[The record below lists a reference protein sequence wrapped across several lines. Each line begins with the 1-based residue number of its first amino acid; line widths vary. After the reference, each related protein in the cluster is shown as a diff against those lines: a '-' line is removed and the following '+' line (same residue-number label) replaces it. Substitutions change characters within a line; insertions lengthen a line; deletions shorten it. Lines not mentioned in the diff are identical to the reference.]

1 MNSSTEWTQSLHDET
16 TVAQSGDND
25 FSQFLDLNVDFSEF
39 EDLQD
44 GQQELD
50 TPMGDLGMDQLGMG
64 NAAAE
69 SVAREGY
76 HNNGA
81 SRPTSVVHGYMKS
94 SEPMLSGPESHQNAH
109 HYAQAYQHQGY
120 HPNMMVPLTPQS
132 AEMQGAA
139 MRYPQ
144 HMDVHGAMQYDRGQ
158 MSFTPL
164 VSPAVT
170 PMDSSFRM
178 ADYAVPGEYFSP
190 LTSPAL
196 EAQNVRRRQPYYPSA
211 PSSDTGATSSPIDL
225 NTETAAAT
233 SQPQPAVR
241 KSQRKQSTSG
251 RPTTRS
257 VRQSPAMKPQT
268 RGKKKSLSTGGTI
281 VQQPQDGDAAGK
293 RNGLKPSIFDKRP
306 IGSSDGSGQDSVS
319 PEPLSLMP
327 PPAIPGKSP
336 NLLAQPQSRSGSNE
350 EAATPATLMRL
361 DSGQQHPSPTVG
373 RDGTASRE
381 NREYMEDI
389 MLPEA
394 MASAGPTLEIDTSIA
409 NTEDLHTPTMS
420 AKTPKLSA
428 GSTPRMSQGQC
439 EPKSGNRTK
448 KRQNTSS
455 TQSPALVPWISPSI
469 KPLMP
474 SSGL

>member
-1 MNSSTEWTQSLHDET
+1 M
-16 TVAQSGDND
+16 VAQSGEND
-25 FSQFLDLNVDFSEF
+25 FSQFLDLNVDFPEF
-39 EDLQD
+39 ENLQD
-44 GQQELD
+44 DQQELD

-64 NAAAE
+64 NTTAE
-69 SVAREGY
+69 SVARESY
-76 HNNGA
+76 HNNVA
-81 SRPTSVVHGYMKS
+81 SRPTSVVHGYMET
-94 SEPMLSGPESHQNAH
+94 SEPMVSGPESQQNRH
-109 HYAQAYQHQGY
+109 HYAQAYHHQGY

-211 PSSDTGATSSPIDL
+211 PSSDTGAASSPVDL
-225 NTETAAAT
+225 NAEKAAAT

-241 KSQRKQSTSG
+241 KSQRKKSTSG
-251 RPTTRS
+251 RPNTRS

-268 RGKKKSLSTGGTI
+268 RGKKSLSTGGMI
-281 VQQPQDGDAAGK
+281 VQQPEDEDAAEK
-293 RNGLKPSIFDKRP
+293 NNVLKPSIFDKRP

-336 NLLAQPQSRSGSNE
+336 NLLAQSQSRSGSNE

-361 DSGQQHPSPTVG
+361 SSGQQRPSPTMG
-373 RDGTASRE
+373 RDGTASGE
-381 NREYMEDI
+381 NGEYMEDI

-394 MASAGPTLEIDTSIA
+394 MASARPTLEIDTSKA

-428 GSTPRMSQGQC
+428 GSTPRTSQSQC
-439 EPKSGNRTK
+439 EPKSSNRSK

-455 TQSPALVPWISPSI
+455 TQSPALVPRISPSI